1 MEYFLYLQLN
11 FLIFYL
17 YLFLSIF
24 IQYLDLLFENLIN
37 EKYNHKEFFD
47 FGQSTE
53 QMGAVLN
60 ENLIFQKEGF
70 GARGV
75 CYDTYKYDI

>member
-1 MEYFLYLQLN
+1 M
-11 FLIFYL
+11 
-17 YLFLSIF
+17 LFIMKNVVHV
-24 IQYLDLLFENLIN
+24 QYISANEKGKEIGALDLLFENLIN
-37 EKYNHKEFFD
+37 EKYNHKDFFD